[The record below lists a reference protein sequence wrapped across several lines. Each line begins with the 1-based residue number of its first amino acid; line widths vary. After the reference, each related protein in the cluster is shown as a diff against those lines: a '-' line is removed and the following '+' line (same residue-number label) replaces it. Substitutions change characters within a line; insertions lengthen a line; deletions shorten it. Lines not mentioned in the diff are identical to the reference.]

1 MFLATILGVPFVT
14 SCRLLSDSYSRQVA
28 GAGAGG
34 RDNPALEAQDKEVE
48 FINIPKI
55 SMSALRNCT
64 RRRKWR
70 IKRIRSGDPQ

>member
-34 RDNPALEAQDKEVE
+34 RDNPALEAEGKEVV
-48 FINIPKI
+48 FLNIPKI
-55 SMSALRNCT
+55 LMPTLRNYT
-64 RRRKWR
+64 RRLTWR
-70 IKRIRSGDPQ
+70 IKTTRSGDPR

>member
-1 MFLATILGVPFVT
+1 MFLATILGVPFIT

-28 GAGAGG
+28 EAEAGG
-34 RDNPALEAQDKEVE
+34 QDNPALEAEDKEVE

-55 SMSALRNCT
+55 SMSILRNYT

-70 IKRIRSGDPQ
+70 IKRTRSGDPR

>member
-28 GAGAGG
+28 GAGV
-34 RDNPALEAQDKEVE
+34 RDNPALEAEDKDKEVE

-55 SMSALRNCT
+55 SMSILRNCT
-64 RRRKWR
+64 RMLT
-70 IKRIRSGDPQ
+70 

>member
-34 RDNPALEAQDKEVE
+34 RDNPALEAEGKEVE
-48 FINIPKI
+48 LINIPKI
-55 SMSALRNCT
+55 SMSTLRIYT

-70 IKRIRSGDPQ
+70 IKTARSGDPR